1 MYNPTRT
8 TFSFLRPTKERKY
21 FVAVKRSPSLNFH
34 SNKRSPTMAPAGG
47 RGRATAR
54 KPKSKKKTAQEP
66 SASPE
71 RSPVRDSE
79 YEVQRK
85 AKLAQNAECLHTLE
99 VVKIPARAQAAKRNR
114 CARCVHVNL
123 RSFAVAS
130 IRREVCLGA
139 QVAA

>member
-1 MYNPTRT
+1 
-8 TFSFLRPTKERKY
+8 
-21 FVAVKRSPSLNFH
+21 
-34 SNKRSPTMAPAGG
+34 MAPA

-66 SASPE
+66 SSSPE

-85 AKLAQNAECLHTLE
+85 AKLAQNAECLHRLE

-114 CARCVHVNL
+114 CARCAHVNL